1 MAEELGTVL
10 RSQIP
15 FVARMKTVYPV
26 PKRTLVMNFYIQHLT
41 FHFREFKESGTHS
54 KVKQLDSRASVE
66 VSPTPVNKAT
76 VSVYG

>member
-1 MAEELGTVL
+1 MPKVSQQMAEELGTVL

-54 KVKQLDSRASVE
+54 TVKNWIAG
-66 VSPTPVNKAT
+66 PVWK
-76 VSVYG
+76 SHPPQ